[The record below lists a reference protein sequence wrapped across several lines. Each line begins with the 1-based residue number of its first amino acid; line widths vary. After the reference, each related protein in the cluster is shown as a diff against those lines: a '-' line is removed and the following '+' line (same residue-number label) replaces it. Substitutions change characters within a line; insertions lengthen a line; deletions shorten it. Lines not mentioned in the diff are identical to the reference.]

1 MFFHLTGIKDI
12 SEKNYTLEL
21 LIEAEDVAAVKN
33 FLSEQKVII
42 LGLEHYSAEPKDFWD
57 VYLDVQS
64 KSGIFRVIG
73 QLEKLEDF
81 VSYVVKLKLPIIDAN
96 YFSHPLASDKVQD
109 LLRKA
114 LQEQEASERSLQIAK
129 EKEEKKKNLNFNDKK
144 LKKAYEAIDQVIN
157 QIDQLLEIGGKNILP
172 TMQKKMDDMRGE
184 ISKLRLATN
193 YDKIIEELHKTMNLI
208 VEVQD
213 SLLERLESDKI
224 FVIVPQSRVT
234 NVEVIREQTRLAKA
248 NLLSAL
254 GAQLSREET
263 MYVSLGYLKLFTQY
277 LRKDIEFVGQNRL
290 LFAQKIFQGL
300 ELALW
305 FLLLEV
311 ALIAVFAQPLW
322 ITLTLQRFGVIFI
335 YIALA
340 ALLFRFANEY
350 LRPKVLLHYLWIFL
364 GIVLLYIALLS
375 FVKFI
380 LVF

>member
-1 MFFHLTGIKDI
+1 M
-12 SEKNYTLEL
+12 E
-21 LIEAEDVAAVKN
+21 
-33 FLSEQKVII
+33 
-42 LGLEHYSAEPKDFWD
+42 
-57 VYLDVQS
+57 S

-81 VSYVVKLKLPIIDAN
+81 ISYVVKLKLSIIDAN
-96 YFSHPLASDKVQD
+96 YFSRPLALDKVQN
-109 LLRKA
+109 LLKKA
-114 LQEQEASERSLQIAK
+114 YQEQEESERSLQIAK

-172 TMQKKMDDMRGE
+172 TMQKKMDDRRGR

-224 FVIVPQSRVT
+224 FVIVPQSKVT
-234 NVEVIREQTRLAKA
+234 NIEVIREQTRLAKA

-277 LRKDIEFVGQNRL
+277 LHKDIEFVGKNRL
-290 LFAQKIFQGL
+290 LFAQKIFQAL
-300 ELALW
+300 ELAL
-305 FLLLEV
+305 
-311 ALIAVFAQPLW
+311 
-322 ITLTLQRFGVIFI
+322 
-335 YIALA
+335 
-340 ALLFRFANEY
+340 
-350 LRPKVLLHYLWIFL
+350 
-364 GIVLLYIALLS
+364 
-375 FVKFI
+375 
-380 LVF
+380 

>member
-1 MFFHLTGIKDI
+1 M
-12 SEKNYTLEL
+12 E
-21 LIEAEDVAAVKN
+21 
-33 FLSEQKVII
+33 
-42 LGLEHYSAEPKDFWD
+42 
-57 VYLDVQS
+57 S

-81 VSYVVKLKLPIIDAN
+81 ISYVVKLKLSIIDAN
-96 YFSHPLASDKVQD
+96 YFSRPLALDKVQN
-109 LLRKA
+109 LLKKA
-114 LQEQEASERSLQIAK
+114 YQEQEESERSLQIAK

-224 FVIVPQSRVT
+224 FVIVPQSKVT
-234 NVEVIREQTRLAKA
+234 NIEVIREQTRLAKA

-254 GAQLSREET
+254 GAHLSREET

-277 LRKDIEFVGQNRL
+277 LHKDIEFVGKNRL
-290 LFAQKIFQGL
+290 LFAQKIFQAL
-300 ELALW
+300 ELAL
-305 FLLLEV
+305 
-311 ALIAVFAQPLW
+311 
-322 ITLTLQRFGVIFI
+322 
-335 YIALA
+335 
-340 ALLFRFANEY
+340 
-350 LRPKVLLHYLWIFL
+350 
-364 GIVLLYIALLS
+364 
-375 FVKFI
+375 
-380 LVF
+380 

>member
-1 MFFHLTGIKDI
+1 M
-12 SEKNYTLEL
+12 
-21 LIEAEDVAAVKN
+21 
-33 FLSEQKVII
+33 
-42 LGLEHYSAEPKDFWD
+42 
-57 VYLDVQS
+57 QS

-300 ELALW
+300 ELAL
-305 FLLLEV
+305 
-311 ALIAVFAQPLW
+311 
-322 ITLTLQRFGVIFI
+322 
-335 YIALA
+335 
-340 ALLFRFANEY
+340 
-350 LRPKVLLHYLWIFL
+350 
-364 GIVLLYIALLS
+364 
-375 FVKFI
+375 
-380 LVF
+380 